1 MSHKVKITRIL
12 VPTDFSPSAEAAC
25 RLAARLAMQAKANL
39 ILYHALA
46 GMDLLEEVGSRKG
59 GTQVEVLSD
68 VRDRLREWFAA
79 VVPAEFRRF
88 LPVEVKVMVSEPIPG
103 IAWAAKMSR
112 ADLIL
117 MATQGRTGLAHLL
130 MGSVTEAVLR
140 TVPVPVLALRPGQGD
155 RPLTAVQRILWAT
168 DLSWVS
174 EGAWRYALTLGD
186 LLAAQMVLLHVVR
199 PADPAGA
206 ADHLVPPASGWMERY
221 LAPLESELE
230 SRRQAV
236 EALGLRARRK
246 VVVGV
251 PADVI
256 VAEAEAEQADLVV
269 VGTQGRTGLSHL
281 LLGSV
286 AEAVIRKAPCP
297 VLAVKVRGDSEVK
310 ERDVD
315 GAAA

>member
-140 TVPVPVLALRPGQGD
+140 TVPVPVLALRPGRSPG
-155 RPLTAVQRILWAT
+155 
-168 DLSWVS
+168 
-174 EGAWRYALTLGD
+174 
-186 LLAAQMVLLHVVR
+186 M
-199 PADPAGA
+199 
-206 ADHLVPPASGWMERY
+206 
-221 LAPLESELE
+221 
-230 SRRQAV
+230 
-236 EALGLRARRK
+236 
-246 VVVGV
+246 
-251 PADVI
+251 
-256 VAEAEAEQADLVV
+256 
-269 VGTQGRTGLSHL
+269 
-281 LLGSV
+281 
-286 AEAVIRKAPCP
+286 
-297 VLAVKVRGDSEVK
+297 VRGG
-310 ERDVD
+310 RA
-315 GAAA
+315 G